1 MGAFSAIWEECH
13 MKINDKARSR
23 MYGLTAIACALW
35 LIQSLTEASR
45 DGSLLSWSTI
55 VFSLCLMIVT
65 VYCGVSAWRENRK
78 ASAEEADEDEQN

>member
-1 MGAFSAIWEECH
+1 

-45 DGSLLSWSTI
+45 DGSLLNWSTI
-55 VFSLCLMIVT
+55 IFSLCLTIVT
-65 VYCGVSAWRENRK
+65 AYCGVSAWQESRK
-78 ASAEEADEDEQN
+78 ADKKDGDEDNRN